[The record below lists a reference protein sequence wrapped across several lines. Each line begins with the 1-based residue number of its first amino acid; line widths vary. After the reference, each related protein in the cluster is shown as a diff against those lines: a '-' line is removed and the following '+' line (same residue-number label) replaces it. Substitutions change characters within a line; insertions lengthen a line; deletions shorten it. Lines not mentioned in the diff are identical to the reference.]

1 MKKIIL
7 MTMVLI
13 FSLVVPATAQQQTF
27 CGSDNPCVQIPWTD
41 MGAFSGQNGDWV
53 WNQTFLSTIPPE
65 DEPLWRPTKGLQALN
80 SRFDLRRFTNTQDTR
95 IYLQAQEVISW
106 PTVYKGAS
114 GDHYV
119 ALQPP
124 DGCNPAEYP
133 NGQLPNQC
141 DCAGMHS
148 LYADSGTCS
157 YDGSGV
163 PCAYGCWN
171 PQKPDMNLDPAVNP
185 CCKLWR
191 TPSRQTAPN
200 PGAPPFN
207 ASRVVN
213 LTWINKDAVAS
224 SVVDQTQEMKNV
236 PYQLFPMNFWS
247 YSNLWQTSTGL
258 YFYFP
263 SVVPDVGEQIFRL
276 TYDTNK
282 ILVLKFNVT
291 DTRPMPIVALER
303 VTKVGVTK
311 TNINGKVIKD
321 GYKLTWNDP
330 AFKEIMI
337 PGIELRVYVGSN
349 DPNLDIFY
357 WIDCPSQM
365 SKILIPTADWD
376 TLKVKLLAAG
386 YTQATIFIA
395 YRLNVTDPIFKS
407 TYTNRG
413 QSDPITVLLQ

>member
-7 MTMVLI
+7 MTMVLMC
-13 FSLVVPATAQQQTF
+13 SLVVPATAQQQTP
-27 CGSDNPCVQIPWTD
+27 CGSDNPCVQIPWTE
-41 MGAFSGQNGDWV
+41 MGAFSDMNGGWV
-53 WNQTFLSTIPPE
+53 WNAAFLSTIPPE
-65 DEPLWRPTKGLQALN
+65 DEPLWRPTKGLQVLN
-80 SRFDLRRFTNTQDTR
+80 SRLDLRRFTNTQDTR
-95 IYLQAQEVISW
+95 VYLQAQELISW
-106 PTVYKGAS
+106 PIVYKDAS
-114 GDHYV
+114 GSHYV

-124 DGCNPAEYP
+124 DGCNPADYP
-133 NGQLPNQC
+133 NGQLPDQC
-141 DCAGMHS
+141 ECAH
-148 LYADSGTCS
+148 LYPQYADPGQCN
-157 YDGSGV
+157 YNG
-163 PCAYGCWN
+163 PCDHCWN
-171 PQKPDMNLDPAVNP
+171 PQKPEMNADPNVNP

-191 TPSRQTAPN
+191 TPNRQTAPN

-207 ASRVVN
+207 ASRVMN
-213 LTWINKDAVAS
+213 LTWINKNAVAS
-224 SVVDQTQEMKNV
+224 SMVDQTQEMKNV

-247 YSNLWQTSTGL
+247 YSNQWQTSKGL
-258 YFYFP
+258 NFYFP
-263 SVVPDVGEQIFRL
+263 SVIPDVGEQTFKL

-282 ILVLKFNVT
+282 ILELKFNVT

-349 DPNLDIFY
+349 EPNPEIFY

-365 SKILIPTADWD
+365 SKLLIPTADWD
-376 TLKVKLLAAG
+376 ALKTKLLAAG
-386 YTQATIFIA
+386 YVQAKILIT
-395 YRLNVTDPIFKS
+395 YRLNVTDPNLKS
-407 TYTNRG
+407 IYTNRG